1 MSSMSS
7 EPLLT
12 PDSSSSDNSNDTD
25 NLSRPQP
32 CANFLLLDSVLNKW
46 CVGTMY
52 KEHKSLKGE
61 TSTGFFSGMKLMGQR
76 FSRKVQ
82 KIAEKAVLTDKETK
96 FVSYKFVHPIGR
108 IDHKFCL
115 TFRKHPRGNG
125 DGLDVYNIRLSLI
138 ESAVDT
144 NLSERT
150 SNDSNIGQETPIKC
164 RGSESLIIKNADASL
179 TLPNNAGEAE
189 FSSIT
194 SGDTP
199 DQIAVVKGM
208 KEMTDQDMKT
218 DKNKQFNNFFTT
230 YMKPDKMDTLGKI
243 LVEHCSSSNSVNA
256 SITPAEGGATRKRK
270 RLTRRRK
277 RLIGRKGKKS
287 YRKKKY
293 GKTKKSR
300 RFRRSVR
307 SRR

>member
-1 MSSMSS
+1 MSSDS
-7 EPLLT
+7 ELEQPLL
-12 PDSSSSDNSNDTD
+12 SSDSKESND
-25 NLSRPQP
+25 LSKLQP

-61 TSTGFFSGMKLMGQR
+61 TSTGFISGMKLMGLR
-76 FSRKVQ
+76 FSRKVSN
-82 KIAEKAVLTDKETK
+82 IAKAAVLTDKETK
-96 FVSYKFVHPIGR
+96 FVSYKFLHDGR
-108 IDHKFCL
+108 KFCL
-115 TFRKHPRGNG
+115 TFRKHPRGDG
-125 DGLDVYNIRLSLI
+125 VGLDVYNIRLSLI
-138 ESAVDT
+138 EPADNT
-144 NLSERT
+144 NLSERKSIDGNLT
-150 SNDSNIGQETPIKC
+150 ETPIKC
-164 RGSESLIIKNADASL
+164 RGSESLIIKNASESL
-179 TLPNNAGEAE
+179 TLPNTVKYAN

-199 DQIAVVKGM
+199 DQIAVVKDMKDM
-208 KEMTDQDMKT
+208 KEMTEDEIKT
-218 DKNKQFNNFFTT
+218 TGKEQFKIFFKEYIEKNIV
-230 YMKPDKMDTLGKI
+230 TLADI
-243 LVEHCSSSNSVNA
+243 LLKHCDSINSVNA
-256 SITPAEGGATRKRK
+256 SQGGATRRHK

-277 RLIGRKGKKS
+277 RLVGRKGKKT